1 MSPKEAGAMMTQVA
15 KDWIWMLAFFP
26 LWAVTAGI
34 CFAIVS
40 GPKRVAGIR
49 TRKFLDASALVL
61 SVCSATAVLIGLD
74 CTAYISLPFAQ
85 PACHM
90 LDLGRPFAFDP
101 G

>member
-1 MSPKEAGAMMTQVA
+1 MMTYVA
-15 KDWIWMLAFFP
+15 KDWVWMLAFFP

-34 CFAIVS
+34 CFAVVS
-40 GPKRVAGIR
+40 GPKKVAGIR

-61 SVCSATAVLIGLD
+61 SICSATAVLIGLD
-74 CTAYISLPFAQ
+74 CTSYIHLPFAQ

-90 LDLGRPFAFDP
+90 LDLNGPLAFINP